1 MESAFKCF
9 VLMTPTKFGLV
20 GVKVANILYIG
31 FGGFLGSILRYIF
44 SGYVQGLL
52 RSADFPYGTI
62 AVNVTGCLIIGF
74 LSQLAESQGVFNSEA
89 RAFLFI
95 GFLGGFT
102 TFSTFGN
109 ETVNLLRDSEKLLA
123 LVNIAG
129 HIVSGVGAVWLGR
142 TLAYVIWR

>member
-1 MESAFKCF
+1 MN
-9 VLMTPTKFGLV
+9 
-20 GVKVANILYIG
+20 NILFIG
-31 FGGFLGSILRYIF
+31 FGGFLGSILRYVF

-62 AVNVTGCLIIGF
+62 AVNLTGCLIIGF
-74 LSQLAESQGVFNSEA
+74 LSQLAESQGAFTPET

-109 ETVNLLRDSEKLLA
+109 ETMNLFRDSENVLA
-123 LVNIAG
+123 LVNIVLHTVLG
-129 HIVSGVGAVWLGR
+129 LGAVWLGR
-142 TLAYVIWR
+142 LLAYQIWR

>member
-1 MESAFKCF
+1 MN
-9 VLMTPTKFGLV
+9 
-20 GVKVANILYIG
+20 NILLIG
-31 FGGFLGSILRYIF
+31 FGGFLGSILRYVF

-62 AVNVTGCLIIGF
+62 AVNIAGCLIIGS
-74 LSQLAESQGVFNSEA
+74 LSQLAESQGAFTSET

-102 TFSTFGN
+102 TFSAFGTETMNLFRNN
-109 ETVNLLRDSEKLLA
+109 ENVLA
-123 LVNIAG
+123 LVNVAVQVVVG
-129 HIVSGVGAVWLGR
+129 LGAVWLGR